1 MMRRFLILAASLI
14 LLPAFARAQGKV
26 GYVDSQRIF
35 SELPGFKDAEAK
47 FNKEVEDWE
56 AQAAVMKDDIDSLTE
71 EQEKNSLVWS
81 ATKKQEVKARLT
93 AKQDTLQQ
101 FLDITFG
108 PSGKAERRMN
118 ELSQP
123 LKEQVIAVIRRL
135 AIEKD
140 YDMVLDAA
148 VVSIAFAKE
157 SLDLTEDV
165 ITEMSKEN

>member
-1 MMRRFLILAASLI
+1 MKRVFLVLAVLF
-14 LLPAFARAQGKV
+14 LLAGSGWAQGKI

-35 SELPGFKDAEAK
+35 GELPEFKEAEAK

-56 AQAAVMKDDIDSLTE
+56 AQATDLKAEIDSILA

-81 ATKKQEVKARLT
+81 ATKKQEIESELM

-108 PSGKAERRMN
+108 PGGKAERRMN

-123 LKEQVIAVIRRL
+123 LKERVIAVIRRI

-140 YDMVLDAA
+140 YDMVLDAS

-165 ITEMSKEN
+165 ISEISKEN

>member
-1 MMRRFLILAASLI
+1 MQRVLLIVAA
-14 LLPAFARAQGKV
+14 LLVSSGTIWAQGKV

-35 SELPGFKDAEAK
+35 SELPEFKEAEAK

-56 AQAAVMKDDIDSLTE
+56 DQAAIMKAEIDSLTD
-71 EQEKNSLVWS
+71 EKERNSLVWS
-81 ATKKQEVKARLT
+81 AAKKKEVEDRLT

-123 LKEQVIAVIRRL
+123 LKERVIAVIRRI

-140 YDMVLDAA
+140 FDMVFDAA

-157 SLDLTEDV
+157 SLDLTDDV
-165 ITEMSKEN
+165 IAEISKEN

>member
-1 MMRRFLILAASLI
+1 MNRLLILT
-14 LLPAFARAQGKV
+14 AFLFLGAGSVWAQGKI

-35 SELPGFKDAEAK
+35 SELPAFKDAEAK
-47 FNKEVEDWE
+47 FNKEVDDWE
-56 AQAAVMKDDIDSLTE
+56 NQAAVMKDEIDSLQQ

-81 ATKKQEVKARLT
+81 ATKKQEVKGRLT

-123 LKEQVIAVIRRL
+123 LKDQVIAVIRRL
-135 AIEKD
+135 AIEQD
-140 YDMVLDAA
+140 YDMVLDAS

-165 ITEMSKEN
+165 INEISKEN

>member
-1 MMRRFLILAASLI
+1 MRRFWLFVLVLCLAAGS
-14 LLPAFARAQGKV
+14 AWAQGKI

-56 AQAAVMKDDIDSLTE
+56 AQGDLMKDEIDSLLD

-81 ATKKQEVKARLT
+81 ASKKQEVQETIA

-101 FLDITFG
+101 YLDTTFG

-123 LKEQVIAVIRRL
+123 LKEQVIAVIRRI

-157 SLDLTEDV
+157 SLDLTDDV
-165 ITEMSKEN
+165 ITELSSEN

>member
-1 MMRRFLILAASLI
+1 MKRI
-14 LLPAFARAQGKV
+14 LLVVSVLCLLTGSVWAQGKI

-35 SELPGFKDAEAK
+35 AELPEFKEAEAK

-56 AQAAVMKDDIDSLTE
+56 AQATEMKAEIDSIIG

-81 ATKKQEVKARLT
+81 ATKKQEVEANLT

-123 LKEQVIAVIRRL
+123 LKERVIAIIRRI

-157 SLDLTEDV
+157 SLDLTDDV
-165 ITEMSKEN
+165 IAEVSKEN

>member
-1 MMRRFLILAASLI
+1 MKQVLFIVIVLFLLAGSGW
-14 LLPAFARAQGKV
+14 AQGKI

-35 SELPGFKDAEAK
+35 SELPEFKEAEVK

-56 AQAAVMKDDIDSLTE
+56 DQAADMKAEIDSLVVE
-71 EQEKNSLVWS
+71 KDKNSLVWS
-81 ATKKQEVKARLT
+81 ATKKKEVEDRLS

-123 LKEQVIAVIRRL
+123 LKERVIAIIRRI
-135 AIEKD
+135 AIEND

-157 SLDLTEDV
+157 SLDLTDDV
-165 ITEMSKEN
+165 ISEVSKEE

>member
-1 MMRRFLILAASLI
+1 MKRVLFIVIVLFLLAGSGW
-14 LLPAFARAQGKV
+14 AQGKI

-35 SELPGFKDAEAK
+35 SELPEFKEAEAK

-56 AQAAVMKDDIDSLTE
+56 VQADDMKAEIDSLIVE
-71 EQEKNSLVWS
+71 KDKNSLVWS
-81 ATKKQEVKARLT
+81 ATKKKEVEDRLT

-108 PSGKAERRMN
+108 PGGKAERRMN

-123 LKEQVIAVIRRL
+123 LKERVIAIIRRI
-135 AIEKD
+135 AIEND

-157 SLDLTEDV
+157 SLDLTDDV
-165 ITEMSKEN
+165 ITEVSKEN

>member
-1 MMRRFLILAASLI
+1 MKRVLLIVAALFLLSGTVL
-14 LLPAFARAQGKV
+14 AQGKV

-35 SELPGFKDAEAK
+35 SELPEFKEAEAK

-56 AQAAVMKDDIDSLTE
+56 DQAAVMKAEIDSLVD
-71 EQEKNSLVWS
+71 EKERNSLVWS
-81 ATKKQEVKARLT
+81 AAKKKEVDNRLT

-108 PSGKAERRMN
+108 PGGKAERRMN

-123 LKEQVIAVIRRL
+123 LKERVIAIIRRI
-135 AIEKD
+135 AIERD
-140 YDMVLDAA
+140 FDMVLDAA

-157 SLDLTEDV
+157 SLDLTDDV
-165 ITEMSKEN
+165 ISEISKEN

>member
-1 MMRRFLILAASLI
+1 MKRVLFIVIVLFLSAG
-14 LLPAFARAQGKV
+14 PALAQGKI

-35 SELPGFKDAEAK
+35 SELPEFKEAEAK

-56 AQAAVMKDDIDSLTE
+56 DQAADMKAEIDSLVE
-71 EQEKNSLVWS
+71 EKEKNSLVWS
-81 ATKKQEVKARLT
+81 ATKKKEVDDRLT

-123 LKEQVIAVIRRL
+123 LKERIIAIIRRI
-135 AIEKD
+135 AIEND
-140 YDMVLDAA
+140 YDMILDAA

-157 SLDLTEDV
+157 SLDLTDDV
-165 ITEMSKEN
+165 ISEVSKEN

>member
-1 MMRRFLILAASLI
+1 MKRI
-14 LLPAFARAQGKV
+14 LLVVSVLCLLTGSGWAQGKI

-35 SELPGFKDAEAK
+35 AELPEFKEAEAK

-56 AQAAVMKDDIDSLTE
+56 AQATEMKAEIDSILGE
-71 EQEKNSLVWS
+71 KEKNSLVWS
-81 ATKKQEVKARLT
+81 ATKKREVEANLT

-123 LKEQVIAVIRRL
+123 LKERVIAIIRRI

-157 SLDLTEDV
+157 SLDLTDDV
-165 ITEMSKEN
+165 IAEVSKEN

>member
-1 MMRRFLILAASLI
+1 MKRVFLVLAVLF
-14 LLPAFARAQGKV
+14 LLAGSGWAQSKI

-35 SELPGFKDAEAK
+35 GELPEFKEAEAK

-56 AQAAVMKDDIDSLTE
+56 AQATDMKAEIDSIQAE
-71 EQEKNSLVWS
+71 KEKNSLVWS
-81 ATKKQEVKARLT
+81 ATKKQEVDSRLM

-123 LKEQVIAVIRRL
+123 LKERVIAVIRRI

-140 YDMVLDAA
+140 YDMVLDAS

-157 SLDLTEDV
+157 SLDLTDDV
-165 ITEMSKEN
+165 ISEISKEN

>member
-1 MMRRFLILAASLI
+1 MRKAFFVAGILFLMAGTGW
-14 LLPAFARAQGKV
+14 AQGKI

-35 SELPGFKDAEAK
+35 GELPEYKEAEAK

-56 AQAAVMKDDIDSLTE
+56 AQATDMKSEIDSIVAE
-71 EQEKNSLVWS
+71 KEKNSLVWS
-81 ATKKQEVKARLT
+81 ATKKQEVENNLT

-101 FLDITFG
+101 YLDITFG
-108 PSGKAERRMN
+108 PSGKAEKRMN

-123 LKEQVIAVIRRL
+123 LKERVIAVIRRI

-140 YDMVLDAA
+140 FDMVFDAS

-157 SLDLTEDV
+157 SLDLTDDV
-165 ITEMSKEN
+165 ISEISKEN

>member
-1 MMRRFLILAASLI
+1 MKQVLFIVIVLFLLAGSGW
-14 LLPAFARAQGKV
+14 AQGKI

-35 SELPGFKDAEAK
+35 SELPEFKEAEVK

-56 AQAAVMKDDIDSLTE
+56 DQAADMKAEIDSLVVE
-71 EQEKNSLVWS
+71 KDKNSLVWS
-81 ATKKQEVKARLT
+81 ATKKKEVEDRLT

-123 LKEQVIAVIRRL
+123 LKERVIAIIRRI
-135 AIEKD
+135 AIEND

-157 SLDLTEDV
+157 SLDLTDDV
-165 ITEMSKEN
+165 ISEVSKEE

>member
-1 MMRRFLILAASLI
+1 MKRVLLIVSALFLLSGT
-14 LLPAFARAQGKV
+14 ARAQGKV

-35 SELPGFKDAEAK
+35 SELPEFKEAEAK

-56 AQAAVMKDDIDSLTE
+56 DQAAIMKAEIDSLTD
-71 EQEKNSLVWS
+71 EKERNSLVWS
-81 ATKKQEVKARLT
+81 AAKKKEVEDRLT

-101 FLDITFG
+101 FWDITFG
-108 PSGKAERRMN
+108 PGGKAERRMN

-123 LKEQVIAVIRRL
+123 LKERVIAVIRRI

-140 YDMVLDAA
+140 YDVVLDAA

-157 SLDLTEDV
+157 SLDLTDDV
-165 ITEMSKEN
+165 ISEISKEN

>member
-1 MMRRFLILAASLI
+1 MKRVFLVLTVLFLLAGSGWT
-14 LLPAFARAQGKV
+14 QGKV

-35 SELPGFKDAEAK
+35 GELPEFKEAEAK

-56 AQAAVMKDDIDSLTE
+56 AQATDMKTEIDSILA

-81 ATKKQEVKARLT
+81 ATKKQEVESRLM

-123 LKEQVIAVIRRL
+123 LKERVIAVIRRI

-140 YDMVLDAA
+140 YDMVLDAS

-157 SLDLTEDV
+157 SLDLTEEV
-165 ITEMSKEN
+165 ISEISKEN

>member
-1 MMRRFLILAASLI
+1 MKRVLFIVIVLFLLAGSGW
-14 LLPAFARAQGKV
+14 AQGKI

-35 SELPGFKDAEAK
+35 SELPEFKEAEAK

-56 AQAAVMKDDIDSLTE
+56 EQAADMKAEIDSLIVE
-71 EQEKNSLVWS
+71 KDKNSLVWS
-81 ATKKQEVKARLT
+81 ATKKTEVENRLT

-108 PSGKAERRMN
+108 PGGKAERRMN

-123 LKEQVIAVIRRL
+123 LKERVIAIIRRI
-135 AIEKD
+135 AIEND

-148 VVSIAFAKE
+148 LVSIAFAKE
-157 SLDLTEDV
+157 SLDLTDDV
-165 ITEMSKEN
+165 ISEVSKEN